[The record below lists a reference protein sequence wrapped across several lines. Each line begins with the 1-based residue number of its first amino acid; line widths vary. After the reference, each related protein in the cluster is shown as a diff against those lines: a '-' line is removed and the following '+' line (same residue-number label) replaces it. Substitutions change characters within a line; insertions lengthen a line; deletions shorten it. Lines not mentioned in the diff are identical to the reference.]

1 MKEILTI
8 ILTVAGGLGTFLLGM
23 KHLSEGLQAVS
34 GRGLKK
40 FMSLATTH
48 RLAGVATGCV
58 STIIVQSSSIITVI
72 VVGFV
77 SSGLLNLTQAI
88 NVIIGSNIGT
98 TTTAWL
104 IAFVPSVGL
113 LGLSIIAIGAI
124 LYFFVNKET
133 AHNIGLALMGLG
145 FVFMGLHWMKEG
157 LEPIKHNDAI
167 LEVFR
172 SLDAGT
178 VTGLLKCFIVSLI
191 FTAVVQS
198 SAATTAIAMALLTE
212 NIITFETAAA
222 TVFGMNIGTTVTA
235 WLAAFNSTTE
245 AKRAA
250 TAHTLF
256 NIVGTLILMPLFIP
270 VMIPSTLHFFPELVK
285 GLPVK
290 GATAE
295 ELKTYASSA
304 TAAMAVIHTAFNI
317 ATTLIFLPFVK
328 QFASFV
334 SWMVPAKA
342 KGFEQT
348 KLTYIDKHVKLSP
361 QIACE
366 QAFREVQFMATS
378 NIEMMTNVRNAI
390 SGTADENEVEHV
402 FRREDILDR
411 VQQEITEFLGRVM
424 TTRLPLDV
432 ADQARALLRITDELE
447 SISDAECT
455 VVKALK
461 RFRASGG
468 EYENEA
474 KEVVLDIHS
483 RLTAFA
489 ESINVSLKASGTEM
503 GVKPVAN
510 ADELSEDIRT
520 RVRDARQ
527 AALLTVGDAPM
538 RTLAQ
543 LDILNACDRI
553 RSCYLNIAQTVAGGK
568 HV

>member
-1 MKEILTI
+1 MKDILTI

-23 KHLSEGLQAVS
+23 KHLSEGLQALS

-40 FMSLATTH
+40 AMSLATTH
-48 RLAGVATGCV
+48 RLAGVMTGCI

-72 VVGFV
+72 AVGFV

-113 LGLSIIAIGAI
+113 LGLSVIAIGAI
-124 LYFFVNKET
+124 LYFFVNKES
-133 AHNIGLALMGLG
+133 AHNLGLALMGLG

-157 LEPIKHNDAI
+157 LEPIKNNETI
-167 LEVFR
+167 LNTFR

-178 VTGLLKCFIVSLI
+178 VGGLLKCFLVSLL

-198 SAATTAIAMALLTE
+198 SAATTAIAMTLSIQG
-212 NIITFETAAA
+212 IITFETAAA

-245 AKRAA
+245 AKRTAI
-250 TAHTLF
+250 AHTLF
-256 NIVGTLILMPLFIP
+256 NVVGTLVLIPLFIP
-270 VMIPSTLHFFPELVK
+270 VMLPLTKSIFPNW
-285 GLPVK
+285 
-290 GATAE
+290 
-295 ELKTYASSA
+295 ASEP
-304 TAAMAVIHTAFNI
+304 AAPMAAIHTVFNI
-317 ATTLIFLPFVK
+317 VTTILFIPFVK
-328 QFASFV
+328 QFAQFIT
-334 SWMVPAKA
+334 WLIPAKA

-366 QAFREVQFMATS
+366 QAFREVLFMANS
-378 NIEMMTNVRNAI
+378 NVEMMTNVKNAI

-424 TTRLPLDV
+424 TTRLPLNV

-461 RFRASGG
+461 RFRSSGG
-468 EYENEA
+468 EYESEA
-474 KEVVLDIHS
+474 KEVVLDIHA
-483 RLTAFA
+483 RLSAFA
-489 ESINVSLKASGTEM
+489 EAVNVSLKASGTEM

-553 RSCYLNIAQTVAGGK
+553 RSCYLNISQTVAGGK

>member
-23 KHLSEGLQAVS
+23 KHLSEGLQALS

-48 RLAGVATGCV
+48 RLAGVATGII

-72 VVGFV
+72 AVGFV

-98 TTTAWL
+98 TTTAWI
-104 IAFVPSVGL
+104 IASVPGVNV
-113 LGLSIIAIGAI
+113 LGLSVISIGAV
-124 LYFFVNKET
+124 LYFFINKEA
-133 AHNIGLALMGLG
+133 AHNLGLALMGLG
-145 FVFMGLHWMKEG
+145 FVFMGLYWMSEG
-157 LEPIKHNDAI
+157 VVPIKQNESIKAM
-167 LEVFR
+167 FAA
-172 SLDAGT
+172 LDAT
-178 VTGLLKCFIVSLI
+178 NFLGLIKCFVISMI

-198 SAATTAIAMALLTE
+198 SAATTAIAMTLSIQG
-212 NIITFETAAA
+212 IITFETAAA

-245 AKRAA
+245 AKRTA

-256 NIVGTLILMPLFIP
+256 NVIGTLVLMPLFIP
-270 VMIPSTLHFFPELVK
+270 VMLPATTYFFPNC
-285 GLPVK
+285 
-290 GATAE
+290 A
-295 ELKTYASSA
+295 ASP
-304 TAAMAVIHTAFNI
+304 AAPIAAIHTAFNVV
-317 ATTLIFLPFVK
+317 TTLLFLPFVK
-328 QFASFV
+328 QFAQFV
-334 SWMVPAKA
+334 TWLVPAKA

-455 VVKALK
+455 IVKALK
-461 RFRASGG
+461 RFRSSGG
-468 EYENEA
+468 EYASEA

-510 ADELSEDIRT
+510 AEELSEDIRK
-520 RVRDARQ
+520 RVRDARS

-553 RSCYLNIAQTVAGGK
+553 RSCYLNISQTIAGGK

>member
-1 MKEILTI
+1 MKDILTI
-8 ILTVAGGLGTFLLGM
+8 VLTVAGGLGTFLLGM
-23 KHLSEGLQAVS
+23 KHLSEGLQALS

-40 FMSLATTH
+40 AMSLAMTH
-48 RLAGVATGCV
+48 RLAGVATGCI

-72 VVGFV
+72 AVGFV
-77 SSGLLNLTQAI
+77 SSGLMNLTQAI

-104 IAFVPSVGL
+104 IAFVPSVGF
-113 LGLSIIAIGAI
+113 LGLTVIAIGAI
-124 LYFFVNKET
+124 FYFFVNKET
-133 AHNIGLALMGLG
+133 AHNLGLALMGLG

-157 LEPIKHNDAI
+157 LEPIKENKAI
-167 LEVFR
+167 LDTFR
-172 SLDAGT
+172 SLDAST
-178 VTGLLKCFIVSLI
+178 VSGLLKCFIVSLL

-198 SAATTAIAMALLTE
+198 SAATTAIAMTLSIQG
-212 NIITFETAAA
+212 IITFETAAA

-245 AKRAA
+245 AKRTAV
-250 TAHTLF
+250 AHTLF
-256 NIVGTLILMPLFIP
+256 NVVGTILLMPKYY
-270 VMIPSTLHFFPELVK
+270 FPNW
-285 GLPVK
+285 
-290 GATAE
+290 AT
-295 ELKTYASSA
+295 SP
-304 TAAMAVIHTAFNI
+304 AAPMAAIHTAFNI
-317 ATTLIFLPFVK
+317 VTTIIFLPFVK
-328 QFASFV
+328 QFAAFV
-334 SWMVPAKA
+334 TWLIPAKA

-366 QAFREVQFMATS
+366 QAFREVEFMALS
-378 NIEMMTNVRNAI
+378 NVEMMTNVRNAI

-424 TTRLPLDV
+424 TTRLPLNV

-489 ESINVSLKASGTEM
+489 DSVNVSLKASGTEM

>member
-1 MKEILTI
+1 MCTI
-8 ILTVAGGLGTFLLGM
+8 PANFKWSFSKIECFSQCGM
-23 KHLSEGLQAVS
+23 M
-34 GRGLKK
+34 
-40 FMSLATTH
+40 F
-48 RLAGVATGCV
+48 
-58 STIIVQSSSIITVI
+58 
-72 VVGFV
+72 
-77 SSGLLNLTQAI
+77 
-88 NVIIGSNIGT
+88 
-98 TTTAWL
+98 
-104 IAFVPSVGL
+104 
-113 LGLSIIAIGAI
+113 
-124 LYFFVNKET
+124 
-133 AHNIGLALMGLG
+133 
-145 FVFMGLHWMKEG
+145 
-157 LEPIKHNDAI
+157 
-167 LEVFR
+167 
-172 SLDAGT
+172 
-178 VTGLLKCFIVSLI
+178 
-191 FTAVVQS
+191 
-198 SAATTAIAMALLTE
+198 
-212 NIITFETAAA
+212 
-222 TVFGMNIGTTVTA
+222 
-235 WLAAFNSTTE
+235 
-245 AKRAA
+245 
-250 TAHTLF
+250 
-256 NIVGTLILMPLFIP
+256 
-270 VMIPSTLHFFPELVK
+270 
-285 GLPVK
+285 
-290 GATAE
+290 
-295 ELKTYASSA
+295 
-304 TAAMAVIHTAFNI
+304 
-317 ATTLIFLPFVK
+317 
-328 QFASFV
+328 
-334 SWMVPAKA
+334 
-342 KGFEQT
+342 